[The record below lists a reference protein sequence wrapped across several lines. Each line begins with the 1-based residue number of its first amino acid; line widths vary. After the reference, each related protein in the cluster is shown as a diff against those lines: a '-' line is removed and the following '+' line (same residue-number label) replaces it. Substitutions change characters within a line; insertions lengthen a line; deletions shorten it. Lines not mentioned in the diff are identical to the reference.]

1 MDSGKRPAA
10 RPDHPEFTPPG
21 HLPGQHTGDG
31 NGLRWTVLLL
41 VVVLLLGLLVVFVL
55 PGLVDRQASR
65 PIPATPAIPAEPQ
78 PESAPVEDSGDAR
91 AEAEQSLQAY
101 LELRAR
107 LELDNVTAWGEPEW
121 SRSASLADDGDRQF
135 SQRRFRPAA
144 DDYSEALVLLQGLA
158 GGREQ
163 RYETAMTE
171 GGQALVAN
179 DSDTAIARFTLA
191 LAVRPE
197 DADAA
202 QALERARR
210 RPDVLGFMQ
219 RGEQAEGNG
228 DLAAAR
234 TAFTQAIELD
244 SEYPPAVAAL
254 ERVSTQLADLGYRD
268 AMTRALAALDSG
280 RLGEAGRALQEAAG
294 FRPEDIAVRDARRRL
309 AAARQQSRLAGLRR
323 KAVARV
329 HAEDWQGAVSI
340 YRQALGVD
348 PNAGFATDGLALAQ
362 ARARLHEQIDHYL
375 DQPGRLY
382 SDEPLA
388 NAGQLLESA
397 ASAPQDEPVLAGKI
411 ARLRQLVTEAGT
423 PLPVSLRSD
432 GKTEVVIYHVGRLG
446 QFDSHSMQLRP
457 GDYTVVGSR
466 RGYRDV
472 RKTLSVRP
480 GKPARV
486 LVIRCEEPV

>member
-1 MDSGKRPAA
+1 MDPGKRSAS

-21 HLPGQHTGDG
+21 QLPGQDRGDG

-65 PIPATPAIPAEPQ
+65 PIPAETL
-78 PESAPVEDSGDAR
+78 PESEPADESVDAR
-91 AEAEQSLQAY
+91 TEAEQSLQAY

-107 LELDNVTAWGEPEW
+107 LELDNVSAWGEPEW
-121 SRSASLADDGDRQF
+121 SRSVALADDGDRQF

-144 DDYSEALVLLQGLA
+144 DAYSEALGLLQGLA
-158 GGREQ
+158 NGMEQ
-163 RYETAMTE
+163 RYEAAMSE
-171 GGQALVAN
+171 GVQALAAD
-179 DSDTAIARFTLA
+179 DSDTAMARFTLA
-191 LAVRPE
+191 LAIRPE
-197 DADAA
+197 DAAA
-202 QALERARR
+202 IQGLERARR
-210 RPDVLGFMQ
+210 RPEVLGFMQ
-219 RGEQAEGNG
+219 QGEQAEGNG

-234 TAFTQAIELD
+234 TAFTQAVELD
-244 SEYPPAVAAL
+244 SDYPPAVASL
-254 ERVSTQLADLGYRD
+254 EQVSTQLADLGYRD

-294 FRPEDIAVRDARRRL
+294 HRPEDVAVRDARRRL
-309 AAARQQSRLAGLRR
+309 AAARQQSRLTGLRH
-323 KAVARV
+323 KADARAQ
-329 HAEDWQGAVSI
+329 AEDWQGAVSI

-348 PNAGFATDGLALAQ
+348 PNAGFATAGLAQAQ

-375 DQPGRLY
+375 DGPSRLY

-388 NAGQLLESA
+388 NARQLLESA
-397 ASAPQDEPVLAGKI
+397 ASAPREEPVLAGKI
-411 ARLRQLVTEAGT
+411 TRLQRLVTEAGT
-423 PLPVSLRSD
+423 PLPVNLRSD
-432 GKTEVVIYHVGRLG
+432 GETEVVIYHVGRLG
-446 QFDSHSMQLRP
+446 QFESHSMQLRP

-480 GKPARV
+480 GKPVQV